1 MTVPATTGGT
11 RPDTTAPAPKT
22 YEYTVRNGSGRLVKG
37 RVEAASQSAVGN
49 RLRTRGLTPID
60 VREVKAN
67 GLQREISIPGL
78 GERVEL
84 KALAVMARQLATMI
98 GAGLTL
104 LRALAVLAEQTE
116 NKTLARVLQQVRDD
130 VEKGT
135 ALSAAFGTHAEIFPP
150 LMLNM
155 IRAGEIGGFLDQ
167 ALDSIARNFEAEAKL
182 RGKIKSAMTYPVVVF
197 SFAILAVIGMLL
209 FIVPIFENMFAGFGS
224 ALPWPTRFL
233 VVLSG
238 IMTWAAPV
246 LAVAVVAG
254 GLWWRR
260 HKNDSAVRNAL
271 DPLKLKVPVFGQLFR
286 KVAVARF
293 SRNFGTMLTAGVPI
307 LQALEIVGQT
317 SGNVV
322 IERAVA
328 DVGESVRTG
337 LPLTGPLSNHPV
349 FPPMVVQLM
358 SVGEDTGALDQMME
372 KIAEFYDAEVEST
385 TEQLTSLI
393 EPLMIAI
400 LGALIGSI
408 IVALYL
414 PIFEIFN
421 VMQ

>member
-1 MTVPATTGGT
+1 MPGA
-11 RPDTTAPAPKT
+11 DTTAPTPKT
-22 YEYTVRNGSGRLVKG
+22 YEYTVRNSSGRLVKG
-37 RVEAASQSAVGN
+37 RIDAVSQSAVGN
-49 RLRTRGLTPID
+49 RLRARGLTPID
-60 VREVKAN
+60 VREVKVS

-84 KALAVMARQLATMI
+84 KALAVMARQLSTMI

-104 LRALAVLAEQTE
+104 LRSLGVLAEQTE
-116 NKTLARVLQQVRDD
+116 NKKLARVLQQVRDD

-135 ALSAAFGTHAEIFPP
+135 ALSAAFGAHPEIFPP

-167 ALDSIARNFEAEAKL
+167 ALESLAKNFEAETKL
-182 RGKIKSAMTYPVVVF
+182 RGKIKSAMTYPIVVF
-197 SFAILAVIGMLL
+197 TFAILAVIGMLL
-209 FIVPIFENMFAGFGS
+209 FIVPIFEDMFAGFDS
-224 ALPWPTRFL
+224 ALPWPTQFL
-233 VVLSG
+233 VVLSEV
-238 IMTWAAPV
+238 MTWAAPV
-246 LAVAVVAG
+246 LLLVAVAG

-271 DPLKLKVPVFGQLFR
+271 DPLKLKLPVFGQLFR

-293 SRNFGTMLTAGVPI
+293 SRNFGTMLGAGVPI

-322 IERAVA
+322 IERAVD

-372 KIAEFYDAEVEST
+372 KIAEFYDAEVEAT

-421 VMQ
+421 VMS